1 MAEPYLRRASDRRLP
16 LLVVFAI
23 VVLLAFLV
31 FRHFLLEVT
40 VAAAVALLLAP
51 VHRRVSR
58 WFGGRPSLAAGLLV
72 LLCMVLLLLPISASA
87 TLLGQ
92 QALSF
97 LEWVR
102 PRLQPAQI
110 QELWQETLPARFPWT
125 RDLVSAETMSQI
137 ASAALS
143 RLVSGANTFLQ
154 GAVGGLTSAIFEL
167 GLFLMTLYF
176 LLRDG
181 PTLRHEMRRISPL
194 SDSQEEESV
203 DHLVRTVKGV
213 LLAMIVVPIAQGL
226 VAIPGFH
233 LLGVPSPLLWGVT
246 VMLAS
251 FVPILGSPLAWLP
264 AVAYLFIYGS
274 TGRAVGMLL
283 YGATVISGIDNL
295 IKPALL
301 RGSARI
307 HPLLGFLSILG
318 GILSFGPLGFMIG
331 PVILSLGLSA
341 LRIYTDFVRV
351 SAVRTRASDALSDVP
366 ASN

>member
-16 LLVVFAI
+16 LLVVFA
-23 VVLLAFLV
+23 VVVFLAFHV
-31 FRHFLLEVT
+31 FRHFLLELT
-40 VAAAVALLLAP
+40 VAASVALLLAP
-51 VHRRVSR
+51 VHRRVTR
-58 WFGGRPSLAAGLLV
+58 ALGNRPSLAAGLLV
-72 LLCMVLLLLPISASA
+72 LLCTVLLLLPVFAYA

-92 QALSF
+92 QALTF
-97 LEWVR
+97 FDWAR
-102 PRLQPAQI
+102 PRLQPAAL
-110 QELWQETLPARFPWT
+110 QELWQETLPARFPWI
-125 RDLVSAETMSQI
+125 REFVSAETMSQI
-137 ASAALS
+137 ASAGLS
-143 RLVSGANTFLQ
+143 RIVSGANAFLQ
-154 GAVGGLTSAIFEL
+154 GAVAGLTSALLEL

-176 LLRDG
+176 FLRDG
-181 PTLRHEMRRISPL
+181 NALRHEVRRISPL
-194 SDSQEEESV
+194 SDSQEDEIVE
-203 DHLVRTVKGV
+203 HLVRTVKGV
-213 LLAMIVVPIAQGL
+213 LLAMVVVPIAQGL

-246 VMLAS
+246 VVLAS

-264 AVAYLFIYGS
+264 AVAYLFVYGS

-283 YGATVISGIDNL
+283 YGVLVISGIDNL

-341 LRIYTDFVRV
+341 LRIYTDFLRVASVR
-351 SAVRTRASDALSDVP
+351 AP
-366 ASN
+366 APGLPAN